1 MSLAVY
7 HRKPSLIRDWF
18 WSVDRISVGAAGIL
32 ILIGLLLSLA
42 ASPAAA
48 ERRDLLDPFYYF
60 WRHLAFAVM
69 AMGSVFVVSLFSRQN
84 ARRLAMLAVISSLFV
99 MLYILFF
106 GQYSAGEAQRW
117 IRIAS
122 FTLQPSEFLKPGLIV
137 TFAWLF
143 AKQEQ
148 DGIPGTAL
156 AVGLYGIAVILL
168 ILQPDFGQTILITL
182 SFGAIFFMSGMS
194 YLWIASFAGLSAIG
208 FFAAYYSM
216 PHVASRINRFL
227 DPSSGD
233 TYQVDMAMA
242 AIQRGGIFGRGP
254 GEGRV
259 KNLIPDAHTDFIFS
273 VAAEEFGMML
283 CILIILIYAI
293 IIIRSMLR
301 AQRLSD
307 PVSQLAAA
315 GLSILFGLQAFINIA
330 VNLQVIPPK
339 GMTLPFISSGGS
351 SMLATGFTIGLL
363 LAFTRAQPGEM
374 Q

>member
-1 MSLAVY
+1 MSLAIT
-7 HRKPSLIRDWF
+7 HRKRSIVLDWF
-18 WSVDRISVGAAGIL
+18 WSVDRVSVAAAGIL
-32 ILIGLLLSLA
+32 ILIGLVLSLA

-60 WRHLAFAVM
+60 WRHLFFAISAFF
-69 AMGSVFVVSLFSRQN
+69 SVFVVSLFSREN
-84 ARRLAMLAVISSLFV
+84 ARRLAMLAVLCSLIV
-99 MLYILFF
+99 MVYILLF
-106 GQYSAGEAQRW
+106 GKYSAGEAQRW

-143 AKQEQ
+143 AKNQQGE
-148 DGIPGTAL
+148 IPGTAL
-156 AVGLYGIAVILL
+156 AVGLYGISIVLL
-168 ILQPDFGQTILITL
+168 ILQPDFGQSILITL
-182 SFGAIFFMSGMS
+182 GFGAVFFMSGMS
-194 YLWIASFAGLSAIG
+194 YLWIASFGAFSVVGMFSA
-208 FFAAYYSM
+208 YSFM

-227 DPSSGD
+227 NPSSGD

-273 VAAEEFGMML
+273 VAAEEFGMIL
-283 CILIILIYAI
+283 CVLIIVIYAVI
-293 IIIRSMLR
+293 VVRSMMR

-315 GLSILFGLQAFINIA
+315 GLSLLFGLQAFINIA

-351 SMLATGFTIGLL
+351 SMLATGLTIGLL
-363 LAFTRAQPGEM
+363 LAFTRSQPGEM
-374 Q
+374 E